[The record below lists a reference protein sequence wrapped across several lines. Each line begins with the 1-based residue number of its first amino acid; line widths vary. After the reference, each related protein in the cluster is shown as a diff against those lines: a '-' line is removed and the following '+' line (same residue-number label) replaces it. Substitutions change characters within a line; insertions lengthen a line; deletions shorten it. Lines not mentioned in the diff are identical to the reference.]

1 VTIEHD
7 AARDP
12 QFALAK
18 FSPPAL
24 PDTLVV
30 RSSLRDQL
38 TAGASRRLTSV
49 VGSAGAGKSVL
60 LADWTKSRPAGVT
73 AWLSCD
79 SADADPPVLGRVRRG
94 PARHQAGLRPRRR

>member
-1 VTIEHD
+1 VADSVIVEHD

-18 FSPPAL
+18 FSPLAL

-30 RSSLRDQL
+30 RSGLHDRLS
-38 TAGASRRLTSV
+38 AGAGQRLTCV

-60 LADWTKSRPAGVT
+60 PADRVVSRPAGVT

-79 SADADPPVLGRVRRG
+79 SAD
-94 PARHQAGLRPRRR
+94 